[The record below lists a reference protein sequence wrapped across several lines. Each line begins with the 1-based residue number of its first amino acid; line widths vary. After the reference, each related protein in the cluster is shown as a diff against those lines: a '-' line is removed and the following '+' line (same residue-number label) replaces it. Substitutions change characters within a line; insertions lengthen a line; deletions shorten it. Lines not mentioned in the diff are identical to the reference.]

1 MTASEISGARF
12 TASPALSGKRSRL
25 FPEISGIGHLQPAAT
40 DTPDRPR
47 SRAPVRRVADSRPKK
62 SRFDREKNAALAGP
76 ALSTPP
82 SATLSRTKKQDAPP
96 SFSAREN
103 VRRGSPPMFFP
114 SPHQIAAWPTALRAS
129 DGNTKAQRICAQPP
143 RLRFCDS
150 ARPQSALPEAK
161 DKKKTMPKHRLFLFN
176 TPVNRRKHQSP

>member
-1 MTASEISGARF
+1 MTASEISVARF

-82 SATLSRTKKQDAPP
+82 SATPPAPKSRTRTLFLRGRKTCIGTRLPF
-96 SFSAREN
+96 FSAPIR
-103 VRRGSPPMFFP
+103 F
-114 SPHQIAAWPTALRAS
+114 AALPTALRAS

-176 TPVNRRKHQSP
+176 TPGTRRKHQSP